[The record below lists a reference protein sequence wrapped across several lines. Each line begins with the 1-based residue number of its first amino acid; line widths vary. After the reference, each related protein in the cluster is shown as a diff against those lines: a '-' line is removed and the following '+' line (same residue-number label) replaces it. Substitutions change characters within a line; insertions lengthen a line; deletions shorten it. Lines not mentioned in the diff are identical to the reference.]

1 MKQVSEK
8 KPVSPW
14 SYKPWWCQPWSILLT
29 GITLISG
36 SWLLFKT
43 LWVTI
48 IVSIPLLIWMGFFL
62 LVWPKLMIQS
72 GVLESEQNQFK
83 GSGTDNQSK
92 KYLLNF
98 SWFIDY
104 LATM

>member
-1 MKQVSEK
+1 MEQVSEK

-72 GVLESEQNQFK
+72 GVLESEQK
-83 GSGTDNQSK
+83 SV
-92 KYLLNF
+92 
-98 SWFIDY
+98 
-104 LATM
+104 